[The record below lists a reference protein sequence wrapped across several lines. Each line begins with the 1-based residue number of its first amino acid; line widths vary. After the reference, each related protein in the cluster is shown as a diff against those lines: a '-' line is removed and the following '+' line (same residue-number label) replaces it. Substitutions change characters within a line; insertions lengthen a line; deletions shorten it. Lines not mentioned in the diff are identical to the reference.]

1 MYSQANKFFVALS
14 SNTPRPVSST
24 AILANVPC
32 WSSAAT
38 VHFATI
44 KSIFSWSNDAK
55 SFSAFNARATLS
67 STSLTRTS
75 TGAVFTFVSLVSF
88 FLTAMS
94 FSSM

>member
-44 KSIFSWSNDAK
+44 KSIFSWSNDA
-55 SFSAFNARATLS
+55 
-67 STSLTRTS
+67 
-75 TGAVFTFVSLVSF
+75 
-88 FLTAMS
+88 
-94 FSSM
+94 